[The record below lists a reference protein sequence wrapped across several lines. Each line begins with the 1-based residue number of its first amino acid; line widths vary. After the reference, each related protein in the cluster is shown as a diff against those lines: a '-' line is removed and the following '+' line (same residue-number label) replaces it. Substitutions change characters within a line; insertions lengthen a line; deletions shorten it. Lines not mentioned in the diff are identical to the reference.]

1 MLSRGTKSKNKK
13 IRKLKIY
20 PSVKLEQLSVIF
32 ILKYINNVIGHA
44 KVYNFTS
51 SSKMSRAIMS
61 IIKYTG

>member
-1 MLSRGTKSKNKK
+1 M
-13 IRKLKIY
+13 RKLKIY